1 MTRRTKARPPLARIA
16 EKVLLSLVALALGIY
31 AADWATF
38 TLRGKPLG
46 SVIVERYLQV
56 PLKGSKTEYDDE
68 GERPVS
74 CSRSLLPQSL
84 WTPCWYLARHPIQAD
99 KL

>member
-1 MTRRTKARPPLARIA
+1 MTRSTKASPTLARIA
-16 EKVLLSLVALALGIY
+16 EKVLLTLVTVALLIY

-68 GERPVS
+68 GERAVS

-84 WTPCWYLARHPIQAD
+84 WTPCWYLARHTIQAD